1 VCLWGNII
9 CLCSVGIQR
18 GWKDCFSVEC
28 TVNVNHRWCLTGV
41 SEACRT
47 AIATRGWLGYLFTYE
62 TYACHWQGEIW
73 TLSYLCE
80 LLDHLKTGLCVH
92 NWTFMCGVCRHHC
105 ILYYCIGVCFW
116 HCQNLKSY
124 IKKGLVIIKPWWEKF
139 HLFVSQN
146 WSDSIPV

>member
-1 VCLWGNII
+1 VCLWGDII

-41 SEACRT
+41 SEVCRT

-62 TYACHWQGEIW
+62 TYACHWQGEFERWATSVSYWIIW
-73 TLSYLCE
+73 KRDFVCT
-80 LLDHLKTGLCVH
+80 TGLL
-92 NWTFMCGVCRHHC
+92 CGVSVD
-105 ILYYCIGVCFW
+105 IIEYFITVLVFVFDIVKT
-116 HCQNLKSY
+116 L
-124 IKKGLVIIKPWWEKF
+124 KKGLVIIKPWWEKF